1 MAHYTGHVSKTAT
14 ALSELRDDRVGGV
27 ETVQAIDTFLTR
39 LDETSEIYCF
49 CTIIAANG
57 TGPISQ
63 HHHATLSV
71 ARPQLRTANDSGGDV
86 FVIINE
92 TSGKGA
98 KDSDITRIRAVFADD
113 DDERSAYRTDW
124 PLEPHLIVESSPGKY
139 HYYWLVDE
147 LPVSAFK
154 GIQQAIAGRYGTDPA
169 VSNPARLM
177 RLPGFINQ
185 KRDKDGHPKY
195 DGFRSR
201 IVFDMPS
208 RPYQADEIFAAF
220 PPLLPDLGEAVKP
233 RLGSDEVIDAL
244 GQRGLYLRNGG
255 NGKHIIACPWRTEHT
270 DGRAEAAYFEAHT
283 NGYAGAAFKCQ
294 HTHCLS
300 RSVEDLRDYLG
311 IEKTAPTVPLK
322 SDERLVELI
331 NQDWALVHLGGGRE
345 MMKIRHDPTPLEPA
359 VTFHSVASF
368 KTITATLP
376 PVGSWRHAVS
386 AASYWLQHKQRRE
399 YDNIAFDPSGKTSR
413 RRFNLF
419 FGFPVTPQPKSCQKF
434 LDFVHEIICAQH
446 DASYEYVL
454 GWMAH
459 LIQRP
464 EEKPGTALVL
474 RGCQGSG
481 KNTFAGVLG
490 KLVGRH
496 YVEISDLERLLGRF
510 NFLLSDKLL
519 VLANESMWGGD
530 RKKIG
535 PLKSFITDADMV
547 FEAKGVEPLRMRHYG
562 RLIVASNERWAVPA
576 DIDDRRFVFLDV
588 ADTRARDEVY
598 FRALWAELDSGGYAG
613 LMDILSRRDL
623 SGWSPRQRPDTEFGR
638 DVIEHSM
645 APDEQFW
652 FDVLNLGELPI
663 ERSGEIERVLC
674 DSPEWSTTEKSLV
687 HEAYLHQYRKMGRH
701 YLHSSATFFS
711 TLYRLLGIKSRGDQK
726 TLTKQVRM
734 GKRRTRHL
742 MLPPIESLREMY
754 DRTNHVKTDWE
765 PL

>member
-1 MAHYTGHVSKTAT
+1 MAYDTGNADSTAST
-14 ALSELRDDRVGGV
+14 PCKHHAHRVDDAGLAKGF
-27 ETVQAIDTFLTR
+27 DTFVTR
-39 LDETSEIYCF
+39 LDETGETFCF
-49 CTIIAANG
+49 CTITPANG
-57 TGPISQ
+57 VGPISQ
-63 HHHATLSV
+63 HHHINPSA
-71 ARPQLRTANDSGGDV
+71 AEPQLRTANDNGADV
-86 FVIINE
+86 FVVVND
-92 TSGKGA
+92 TNGQGA

-113 DDERSAYRTDW
+113 DNVRPAYRVDW
-124 PLEPHLIVESSPGKY
+124 PLEPNLIVESSPGRF
-139 HYYWLVDE
+139 HYYWLVDH
-147 LPVSAFK
+147 LPVERFK
-154 GIQQAIAGRYGTDPA
+154 SVQQAIAGRHDTDTTI
-169 VSNPARLM
+169 SNPARLM
-177 RLPGFINQ
+177 RLPGFVNQ
-185 KRDKDGHPKY
+185 KRGKDGHPKY
-195 DGFRSR
+195 NGFRSW

-208 RPYQADEIFAAF
+208 RPYRADEIFAAF
-220 PPLLPDLGEAVKP
+220 PPLLPDLRETAKP

-244 GQRGLYLRNGG
+244 GRCDLYLRNGG
-255 NGKHIIACPWRTEHT
+255 NGKHIISCPWRAQHT
-270 DGRAEAAYFEAHT
+270 DGRTEAAYFEAHT

-294 HTHCLS
+294 HAHCIS
-300 RSVEDLRDYLG
+300 RTIEDLREQLG
-311 IEKTAPTVPLK
+311 IKNGTSTTPSK
-322 SDERLVELI
+322 SGEQLVEFI

-368 KTITATLP
+368 KTLTATLP
-376 PVGSWRHAVS
+376 PVGSGRQAVP
-386 AASYWLQHKQRRE
+386 AYSYWLQHQQRRE
-399 YDNIAFDPSGKTSR
+399 YDNIAFDPSGKPSR
-413 RRFNLF
+413 NRFNLF

-446 DASYEYVL
+446 DASYEYLL

-562 RLIVASNERWAVPA
+562 RLIVASNERWAVPV

-588 ADTRARDEVY
+588 ADTRARDDSY
-598 FRALWAELDSGGYAG
+598 FRGLWAELDNGGYAG
-613 LMDILSRRDL
+613 LMDILLRRDL
-623 SGWSPRQRPDTEFGR
+623 SGWSPRQRPNTEFGV

-645 APDEQFW
+645 SPDEQFW
-652 FDVLNLGELPI
+652 FSVLNLGELPVEQSGAI
-663 ERSGEIERVLC
+663 EMIPWNSS
-674 DSPEWSTTEKSLV
+674 DWSTTEKRLV
-687 HEAYLHQYRKMGRH
+687 YEAYLAQCRKMGRH
-701 YLHSSATFFS
+701 HMLPTALFFS
-711 TLYRLLGIKSRGDQK
+711 TLYRLLGVNETNEQRSF
-726 TLTKQVRM
+726 TKQPRVA
-734 GKRRTRHL
+734 KKRTRIL
-742 MLPPIESLREMY
+742 ALPPLETMRRMY
-754 DRTNHVKTDWE
+754 DQANRVATDWE